1 MSSTAFGS
9 GFSGGRT
16 SSFAAA
22 DFLGRMIAG
31 MTHQER
37 LDQVQVLAKPI
48 HHPWNQHPLRLGLHP
63 RTVSGSW

>member
-37 LDQVQVLAKPI
+37 LDQVQVLAKLMDDQFIIP
-48 HHPWNQHPLRLGLHP
+48 
-63 RTVSGSW
+63 